1 MPASQGG
8 IDGGCSG
15 FRLVLLQQLVG
26 AAAALAATGGDRVQV
41 TQFAGALAG
50 SVTDVLF
57 GSGEAQANVHG
68 KRKRATRMSPIII
81 ESVSLLSG

>member
-26 AAAALAATGGDRVQV
+26 AAAALAATGGDRIQV

-57 GSGEAQANVHG
+57 GSGEASTGRRTWKKKTGNTDVAHYC
-68 KRKRATRMSPIII
+68 
-81 ESVSLLSG
+81 